1 MKKRVRIKSRLKK
14 EQLSKDIGKIYAKA
28 FKEGYMLGYKDI
40 FALGYMSA
48 KYSLK
53 RLVDNQVEVIE
64 ACRKYD
70 ENDDLALLDTIG
82 ETLIDLKIIKNDGR
96 I

>member
-1 MKKRVRIKSRLKK
+1 LAAACEHKKMLLKLNNKKNPFTVKSVNN
-14 EQLSKDIGKIYAKA
+14 EDV
-28 FKEGYMLGYKDI
+28 
-40 FALGYMSA
+40 
-48 KYSLK
+48 
-53 RLVDNQVEVIE
+53 VDNQEEVIE